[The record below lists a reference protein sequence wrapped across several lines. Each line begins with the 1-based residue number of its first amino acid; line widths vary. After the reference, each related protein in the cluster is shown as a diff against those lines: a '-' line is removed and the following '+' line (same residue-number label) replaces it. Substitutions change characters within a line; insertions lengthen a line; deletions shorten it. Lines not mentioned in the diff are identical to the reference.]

1 MGRLDALIALVS
13 GSTLLG
19 FVGLVVYALLAAVGV
34 FAASDVSAQD
44 ATGYGAG
51 AAGTDAAPSG
61 HRYQRQAATIEGR
74 PSSFLDFGSETPLL
88 ADGSVALAPIWVFID
103 GFDAGGGPRMIAGHP
118 ALLDAI
124 PEDTGYSDLWDVQFV
139 LVPDGFDSRAIRSL
153 ADLEASGLET
163 IPAGMLV
170 NCPIVDADATT
181 SEGHPLRDGWYRGER
196 VHYFDLGVSGTK
208 PGDVYEFVISSTDG
222 CGGATETT
230 LASVPPL
237 VVPPPRHRGSGGAV
251 LPPAPRRGSRCLSR
265 GPNRLPG
272 RPRGAQVEGATDRR
286 AGRPLLAD

>member
-51 AAGTDAAPSG
+51 AAGTDGAPSG

-124 PEDTGYSDLWDVQFV
+124 PE
-139 LVPDGFDSRAIRSL
+139 
-153 ADLEASGLET
+153 
-163 IPAGMLV
+163 
-170 NCPIVDADATT
+170 
-181 SEGHPLRDGWYRGER
+181 
-196 VHYFDLGVSGTK
+196 
-208 PGDVYEFVISSTDG
+208 
-222 CGGATETT
+222 
-230 LASVPPL
+230 
-237 VVPPPRHRGSGGAV
+237 RHRLFRPLGRPVRARSRRLRQPRDPVARRSRSQRSRDDSGGDA
-251 LPPAPRRGSRCLSR
+251 GQLS
-265 GPNRLPG
+265 
-272 RPRGAQVEGATDRR
+272 DRR
-286 AGRPLLAD
+286 C